1 MEKVSQRKINK
12 TVKPKSNN
20 NYFDVNSITFENNN
34 MFLDVD
40 GKKYIIPLSAVSK
53 KLLNAS
59 DKERNAFKIICSG
72 YGVTWPL
79 IDEDLAINGLIKS
92 SK

>member
-1 MEKVSQRKINK
+1 MEKVSQQKKK
-12 TVKPKSNN
+12 TVKRKNNN

-34 MFLDVD
+34 MLLGVD
-40 GKKYIIPLSAVSK
+40 GKKYIIPLSDVSK

-59 DKERNAFKIICSG
+59 EKERNAFKIICSG

-79 IDEDLAINGLIKS
+79 IDEDLAISGLIKS